1 MSRWYTLH
9 IKNEIL
15 FWFILLSLLPLLVL
29 TSVNYYYQKSLY
41 EEEAKGHLQLI
52 LKEKSE
58 AIDNHLS
65 RIGGEIEVLA
75 TSQAVKEM
83 LLSKHPLKEDHQES
97 RNYFVN
103 LVARY
108 QLHDLMFVD
117 KDGTI
122 LYSVKKESDL
132 GTNLNTGAQA
142 DTNLG
147 EVYRKCIEQLET
159 QISDFRYYKPSN
171 KEALFMATPVYANHT
186 FIGVIVF
193 QINISNINELF
204 LNQEGMGESGEVYA
218 AKLTHTN
225 KIVSTT
231 PLRYQKNSVD
241 EDYQFPTLTELPI
254 YKAVYGESNKA
265 IAYDYRG
272 KEVVAA
278 WGYIPILRWG
288 IVAQIDH
295 DEILAPVA
303 QLRFYS
309 ILILFFVGIGIV
321 IAILSAIKHIVQP
334 IEKLANTMKN
344 FSKGKK
350 IETSFDYD
358 TQNEIGE
365 LSRNFQEM
373 SIALRASQETIQKY
387 ADELEL
393 KVQIRTQ
400 ELENANAK
408 IDLTNKNLKR
418 YITIIDT
425 YIITSTTNLSGTI
438 TYVSQAFCAITG
450 YTQEELIGRKHNIVR
465 HPDMPISL
473 YNDLWKTIRSGEIW
487 QGEIKNLCKDGS
499 YYWVYSTITP
509 IMDENGEII
518 EYTSIRQDI
527 TDKKRIEELSITDGL
542 TQIYNRRYFNE
553 MLPKMIDSAKRNN
566 ELFCFLMMDVDHFK
580 LYNDTYGHQMGD
592 EVLIKVAQVFK
603 NSLHR
608 ADDYCFRLGGEEFG
622 ILFRAQ
628 SYNHGVEFATSLCKE
643 IEDLKIQ
650 HEKNSVSAYV
660 TASMGLVIMNANAI
674 TDYEELYKQADD
686 LLYHAKE
693 SGRNRVVNNEE
704 GEV

>member
-83 LLSKHPLKEDHQES
+83 LLSKHPLKEGHQES
-97 RNYFVN
+97 RDYFVN
-103 LVARY
+103 LVARH

-122 LYSVKKESDL
+122 IYSVKKESDL

-147 EVYRKCIEQLET
+147 GVYRKCIEQLET
-159 QISDFRYYKPSN
+159 QISDFRYYEPSN

-193 QINISNINELF
+193 QINITKINELF
-204 LNQEGMGESGEVYA
+204 LNQEGMGESGEVYT
-218 AKLTHTN
+218 AKLTHDN
-225 KIVSTT
+225 RVVSTT
-231 PLRYQKNSVD
+231 PLRYRKNSVSD
-241 EDYQFPTLTELPI
+241 NYQFPNAIELPI
-254 YKAVYGESNKA
+254 YKAVNGESNKA
-265 IAYDYRG
+265 IVYDYRD

-334 IEKLANTMKN
+334 IERLANTMKN

-350 IETSFDYD
+350 IETSFDAD
-358 TQNEIGE
+358 MENEIGE

-465 HPDMPISL
+465 HPDMPVSL
-473 YNDLWKTIRSGEIW
+473 YSDLWATIRSGKIW

-499 YYWVYSTITP
+499 YYWVHSTITP

-542 TQIYNRRYFNE
+542 TQIYNRRHFNE

-566 ELFCFLMMDVDHFK
+566 ELFCFLMMDIDHFK

-592 EVLIKVAQVFK
+592 DVLIKVAHVFK
-603 NSLHR
+603 KSLRR

-622 ILFRAQ
+622 ILFKTQ
-628 SYNHGVEFATSLCKE
+628 SHHHGVEFAASLCKE

-650 HEKNSVSAYV
+650 HEKNSASAYV
-660 TASMGLVIMNANAI
+660 TASIGLIILNAQEI
-674 TDYEELYKQADD
+674 TDHEVLYKHADD
-686 LLYHAKE
+686 LLYRAKE
-693 SGRNRVVNNEE
+693 SGRNRVISNEE